1 MNLMRNIH
9 KATVNT
15 FTLPPHHSTNVYI
28 VGGHADAVLIDPI
41 YAPGNPLDRMLAA
54 CNIQSIQFAAVTH
67 PHPDHYGGLDKLIER
82 FGGRVL
88 CHASTGDIFKR
99 STSDQILHVSGGE
112 TVYTADDA
120 IKVLHTPGHSSA
132 HICFY
137 IETQAALFSGD
148 TIVGHGTSI
157 ISPPEGNM
165 TDYFNT
171 LNHLATL
178 DIQTI
183 YPAHGP
189 VIDRYAAQR
198 IQWYIAHRK
207 MREERVI
214 SALKRGMRSLTD
226 ITRQIYREEDYQ
238 MHGRD
243 LLPRARRSVL
253 AHLEKLESE
262 GAVVREEQEH
272 EAYYYLT

>member
-9 KATVNT
+9 IATVNT

-28 VGGHADAVLIDPI
+28 IGGQADAVLIDPI
-41 YAPGNPLDRMLAA
+41 YAPGNPLDRMLKA
-54 CNIQSIQFAAVTH
+54 CNIKSIQFAAVTH
-67 PHPDHYGGLDKLIER
+67 PHPDHYGGLDMLIER
-82 FGGRVL
+82 FGGRIL
-88 CHASTGDIFKR
+88 CHKSIGSGFCR
-99 STSDQILHVSGGE
+99 SIAGQILHVSGGE
-112 TVYTADDA
+112 TIYTTNNA
-120 IKVLHTPGHSSA
+120 INVLHTPGHSSA

-137 IETQAALFSGD
+137 IESKGALFSGD

-165 TDYFNT
+165 ADYFNT
-171 LNHLATL
+171 LYHLAAL
-178 DIQTI
+178 NIQAI

-207 MREERVI
+207 MREERVLA
-214 SALKRGMRSLTD
+214 ALKRGIRSVTD
-226 ITRQIYREEDYQ
+226 ITRQIYQEEDYQ

-253 AHLEKLESE
+253 AHLEKLETE
-262 GAVVREEQEH
+262 GAVVKEDKGHQ
-272 EAYYYLT
+272 AYYYLV